1 VSIRSYPS
9 LATIHTLQAHTSSCT
24 SVAYSPN
31 GKYLA
36 VGGSDALITLWDTAD
51 WVCSRTLSNPTFGSV
66 KGLTW
71 SWDGRF
77 IVGASEDVSSGDG
90 AGMGSGGLEI
100 YHAESGD
107 VVYTVLTGTSG
118 IPAVEWHPNR
128 YWLAHTQV
136 EAPTGKSV
144 LKIVGPGVG
153 LNV

>member
-1 VSIRSYPS
+1 M
-9 LATIHTLQAHTSSCT
+9 
-24 SVAYSPN
+24 
-31 GKYLA
+31 
-36 VGGSDALITLWDTAD
+36 
-51 WVCSRTLSNPTFGSV
+51 
-66 KGLTW
+66 
-71 SWDGRF
+71 
-77 IVGASEDVSSGDG
+77 GASEDVSSGDG